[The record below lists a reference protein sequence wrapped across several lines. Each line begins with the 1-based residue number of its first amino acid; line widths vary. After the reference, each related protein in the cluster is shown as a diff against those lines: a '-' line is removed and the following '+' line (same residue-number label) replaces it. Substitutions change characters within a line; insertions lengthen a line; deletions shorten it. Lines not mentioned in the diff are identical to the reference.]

1 LKRDLPAGFVHVVSH
16 DLYLDD
22 LPAKI
27 GHHFFDDLL
36 QRASDVPLTGP
47 RRYFGTRPS
56 GT

>member
-1 LKRDLPAGFVHVVSH
+1 MKRDLPAGFVHVVSH

-36 QRASDVPLTGP
+36 QRASDVPLTGR